1 MTELGK
7 LWLSFVTA
15 VFLAVLLRVVF
26 GGLIPEVLSLVCWLT
41 AIIIATKIWRL
52 GHPTAELADE
62 EANRIEE
69 EKLARYGLS
78 PPSADV

>member
-1 MTELGK
+1 VTELGK
-7 LWLSFVTA
+7 LWLSFVAA
-15 VFLAVLLRVVF
+15 VFLGVLLRVVF
-26 GGLIPEVLSLVCWLT
+26 GGLIPEILSLVCWLI
-41 AIIIATKIWRL
+41 AIVIATKIWRL

>member
-1 MTELGK
+1 VTELGK
-7 LWLSFVTA
+7 LWLSFVAA
-15 VFLAVLLRVVF
+15 VFLGVLLRVVVV
-26 GGLIPEVLSLVCWLT
+26 GLIPEILSLVCWLT
-41 AIIIATKIWRL
+41 AIVIATKIWRL

>member
-7 LWLSFVTA
+7 LWLSFITA
-15 VFLAVLLRVVF
+15 VFLGVLLRVVV
-26 GGLIPEVLSLVCWLT
+26 GGLIPEILSLVCWLG
-41 AIIIATKIWRL
+41 AIVIATRIWRL
-52 GHPTAELADE
+52 GHPPAKLADE

-78 PPSADV
+78 PPSADA